1 MPKRIKIERKY
12 CLEDYIELMEKIESK
27 KFRKIVDIE
36 EKDEYFTDPKG
47 EYLKDG
53 NCLKLRITNNEKV
66 KLTCKGKIKN
76 FDYNY
81 KKIEKNIDIN
91 IKDYEKLA
99 EILSLL
105 GYKSYLVVNK
115 TSHIYTKK
123 KGGIEY
129 NIIIFNFGDWKSF
142 VKFEV
147 IIYNSKKDAN
157 RIFEEYIKEM
167 NVENWKVVIESD
179 IDIVKKY
186 KEKKGNVDAS
196 DFYPR
201 IRHDKLEK
209 MSLEERQ
216 AFEKWVKEI
225 EKRFLEY
232 NDAER
237 TERFMRGYSD
247 DFLEFWK
254 DDWDLNAVAT
264 GIEMGYL

>member
-1 MPKRIKIERKY
+1 
-12 CLEDYIELMEKIESK
+12 
-27 KFRKIVDIE
+27 
-36 EKDEYFTDPKG
+36 
-47 EYLKDG
+47 
-53 NCLKLRITNNEKV
+53 
-66 KLTCKGKIKN
+66 
-76 FDYNY
+76 
-81 KKIEKNIDIN
+81 
-91 IKDYEKLA
+91 
-99 EILSLL
+99 
-105 GYKSYLVVNK
+105 
-115 TSHIYTKK
+115 
-123 KGGIEY
+123 
-129 NIIIFNFGDWKSF
+129 
-142 VKFEV
+142 
-147 IIYNSKKDAN
+147 
-157 RIFEEYIKEM
+157 M

-186 KEKKGNVDAS
+186 KEKKGNVDTS

-247 DFLEFWK
+247 DWK
-254 DDWDLNAVAT
+254 DDWNLNAVAT